1 MKKRLSIILILI
13 ISIMLVGCGSDED
26 IQTDDDVI
34 TQAVEKKDTVDEPVT
49 NTDTSVNTDINT
61 DVNTDVNTDP
71 VTDPATDP
79 ATDPVSDDPDNTDDE
94 TPDYYADEN
103 GNPLLYDDYG
113 EYLCTIY
120 LPGGFRVSN
129 NLEDMTQYD
138 LTDDLG
144 GYIIVT
150 AGATLDENFGYIEE
164 EGEASVIDGF
174 QVYTYEEAIY
184 VDREFVL
191 GVDGNEWV
199 YLVTQRQGE
208 PNQSYFYTKVE
219 DKGVRIW
226 LSEDVTDGFEMS
238 DYIYLYNKL
247 MHDEAKYSGFSHED
261 IPESEPTASE
271 TAGDDN
277 FALDPDTGK
286 QMIKNS
292 DGDVIAEFSLP
303 EGYALDTVQ
312 SNQSNLLYTNDGHVL
327 VLSYLYELPYGDSIN
342 TGEEIDISGFQAF
355 RSGDEEVYH
364 TLVYLG
370 NDNGQN
376 VFFGI
381 NYD

>member
-1 MKKRLSIILILI
+1 
-13 ISIMLVGCGSDED
+13 
-26 IQTDDDVI
+26 
-34 TQAVEKKDTVDEPVT
+34 
-49 NTDTSVNTDINT
+49 
-61 DVNTDVNTDP
+61 
-71 VTDPATDP
+71 
-79 ATDPVSDDPDNTDDE
+79 
-94 TPDYYADEN
+94 
-103 GNPLLYDDYG
+103 
-113 EYLCTIY
+113 
-120 LPGGFRVSN
+120 
-129 NLEDMTQYD
+129 MTQYD

-184 VDREFVL
+184 VDREYVL

-226 LSEDVTDGFEMS
+226 LSEDVTYGFEMS

-261 IPESEPTASE
+261 IPEPEPTASE

-303 EGYALDTVQ
+303 EGYTLDTVQ

-327 VLSYLYELPYGDSIN
+327 VLSYLYELPHGDSIN

-355 RSGDEEVYH
+355 RSGNEEVYH

-370 NDNGQN
+370 NDNGKN

-381 NYD
+381 NYDSYDVWNRRKDHTESIRKECKP